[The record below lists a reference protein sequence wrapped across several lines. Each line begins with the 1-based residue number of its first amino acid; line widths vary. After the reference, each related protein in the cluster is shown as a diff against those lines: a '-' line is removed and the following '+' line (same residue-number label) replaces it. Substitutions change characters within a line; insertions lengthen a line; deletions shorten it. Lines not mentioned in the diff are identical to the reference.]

1 MPQIKTIIHHLE
13 QSRTLVSK
21 LHTTAIGSNW
31 FFITVNKLRMS
42 VKTNDS
48 VVSLMEQLLPQEP
61 NSSPATLFIPCMQSV
76 LQKGNT
82 LCHSCNQHRSKATL
96 SVNRAI
102 SIAEKQHS
110 VNHTI
115 STAERQHS
123 VSTVQSVLQ
132 KGNTLCQLCNQHCRK
147 ATLCQLHNQY
157 CRKATLSVNCAT
169 TLSVNRTI
177 STAERQHSL

>member
-1 MPQIKTIIHHLE
+1 
-13 QSRTLVSK
+13 
-21 LHTTAIGSNW
+21 
-31 FFITVNKLRMS
+31 MS

-48 VVSLMEQLLPQEP
+48 VVSLMKQLLPQEP
-61 NSSPATLFIPCMQSV
+61 NSSPATLFIPRMQSA

-82 LCHSCNQHRSKATL
+82 LCQSLNQHRSKATL

-102 SIAEKQHS
+102 STAEKQHCQPHNQYCRKATLC
-110 VNHTI
+110 VNCAI
-115 STAERQHS
+115 SITERQHS
-123 VSTVQSVLQ
+123 LSTVQSVLL

-177 STAERQHSL
+177 SIAERQHSL